1 MLGVSFQERLQM
13 GLYDTRKGFADGDRV
28 ITPLGRAVVSQV
40 KHCKILGRLRVVV
53 YLDTPQGN
61 GVRLA
66 AFDVW
71 QVRAPGNAE
80 QVSLW

>member
-1 MLGVSFQERLQM
+1 M
-13 GLYDTRKGFADGDRV
+13 GLYDTRKALLEGDRV
-28 ITPLGRAVVSQV
+28 ITPLGYAAVSGVRHSD
-40 KHCKILGRLRVVV
+40 ILGRLRVVV
-53 YLDTPQGN
+53 YLDIPQAN

-71 QVRAPGNAE
+71 QVKMLVKAE